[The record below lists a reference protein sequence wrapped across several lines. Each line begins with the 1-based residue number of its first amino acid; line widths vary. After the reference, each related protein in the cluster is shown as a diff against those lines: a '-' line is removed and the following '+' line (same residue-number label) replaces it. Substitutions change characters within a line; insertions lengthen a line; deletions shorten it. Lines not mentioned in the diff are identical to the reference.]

1 MTNTR
6 QIPPDSSSKCVVLAH
21 LAFAGMTGA
30 EPVFAS
36 HDSCYG
42 GYAFPDMVRMS
53 SCPTGGAGRGRSL
66 SRTCCFLSRPVV
78 RFQVSFLEGPDD
90 FVGPSYPFNKL
101 FFFSPANS
109 SCQGGGLRGGPE
121 ATLLYVTGGGLDV
134 PTCRWAAGMLKGL
147 GEEAFRFPV
156 LHVRSLDVLVSF

>member
-1 MTNTR
+1 MNA
-6 QIPPDSSSKCVVLAH
+6 LA
-21 LAFAGMTGA
+21 
-30 EPVFAS
+30 VFADFPAPGVRLPNGRTQKS
-36 HDSCYG
+36 SASLVARMQACDQHSSNPPRLQLEVRGPCTSGLCWHDRCRAGCYG

-101 FFFSPANS
+101 FFFPPANS

-121 ATLLYVTGGGLDV
+121 ATLLYVTGGV
-134 PTCRWAAGMLKGL
+134 
-147 GEEAFRFPV
+147 
-156 LHVRSLDVLVSF
+156 